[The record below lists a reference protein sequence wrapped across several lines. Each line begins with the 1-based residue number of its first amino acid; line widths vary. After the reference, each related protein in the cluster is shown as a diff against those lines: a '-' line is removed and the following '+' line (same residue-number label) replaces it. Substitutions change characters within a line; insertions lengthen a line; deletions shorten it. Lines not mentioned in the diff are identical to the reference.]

1 MKPTSPYKDPAS
13 AYAAFIDGAS
23 PRRKA
28 ALDAIFAAGNAM
40 LEEGAHI
47 TVVSVGART
56 QAMPGGP
63 TSRTIYNTP
72 VPYGALVQTF
82 VEAQSAQKPGVGFT
96 EQAGHQLPSLES
108 IIDGIADPAQKAVL
122 RTFEHEAQRTRDR
135 LRILEGFVAKVTAQD
150 VAHMTG
156 SDMAAPRR
164 APSNQNHP
172 APSLPSASVTGT
184 PPTLSDEDK
193 GTIRAFFADTLFDE
207 GYERHDGDLFHAQS
221 GRSLRAEAFVALMQ
235 RLGGLPT

>member
-1 MKPTSPYKDPAS
+1 MKPTSPHKDPAA

-56 QAMPGGP
+56 QTMPGGP

-72 VPYGALVQTF
+72 DPYGALVQTF
-82 VEAQSAQKPGVGFT
+82 VEAQSAKKPGVGFA
-96 EQAGHQLPSLES
+96 EQAGHHLPSLES

-156 SDMAAPRR
+156 SDMAYPRR
-164 APSNQNHP
+164 EPSNQARN
-172 APSLPSASVTGT
+172 APSLAATAPAGT
-184 PPTLSDEDK
+184 VQTLSDEDK
-193 GTIRAFFADTLFDE
+193 ATIRAFFADTLFDE
-207 GYERHDGDLFHAQS
+207 GYEQHGGDLFHAQS
-221 GRSLRAEAFVALMQ
+221 GRSLRADAFVALMQ
-235 RLGGLPT
+235 RLGGLPS

>member
-1 MKPTSPYKDPAS
+1 MKPTSHHKDPAS

-72 VPYGALVQTF
+72 NPYGALVQTF
-82 VEAQSAQKPGVGFT
+82 VEAQSAQKPGLGFA
-96 EQAGHQLPSLES
+96 EQSGHHLPSLES
-108 IIDGIADPAQKAVL
+108 IIDAIADPAQKAVL
-122 RTFEHEAQRTRDR
+122 RTFEHEAQRARDR
-135 LRILEGFVAKVTAQD
+135 LRILESFVAKVTAQD
-150 VAHMTG
+150 VAQMTG
-156 SDMAAPRR
+156 SDMVAQRR
-164 APSNQNHP
+164 ETLNQGKP
-172 APSLPSASVTGT
+172 ASALPGSASTGT
-184 PPTLSDEDK
+184 AALSDEDRS
-193 GTIRAFFADTLFDE
+193 TIRAFFADTLFDE
-207 GYERHDGDLFHAQS
+207 GYEHHDGDLFHAQS

-235 RLGGLPT
+235 RLGALSF